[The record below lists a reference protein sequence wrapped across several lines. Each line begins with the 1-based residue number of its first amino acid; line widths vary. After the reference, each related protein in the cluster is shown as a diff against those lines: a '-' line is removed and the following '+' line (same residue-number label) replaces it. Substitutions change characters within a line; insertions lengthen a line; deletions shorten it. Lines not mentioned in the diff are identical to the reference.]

1 MFIIGNFF
9 IAIAEVLSLVLN
21 VIFWLI
27 LVRALISWVN
37 PDPFNPIVQF
47 LYRTT
52 DPLLEPI
59 RRRLPLSSID
69 LSPIIVW
76 IIIVFL
82 QSFLIASLKDIGYD
96 MRQHRLGVQTSHV
109 LRENSK
115 DSSGKDFV
123 CLIK

>member
-1 MFIIGNFF
+1 MFILGNFF
-9 IAIAEVLSLVLN
+9 IAIAEVLRLVLD

-47 LYRTT
+47 LYRAT
-52 DPLLEPI
+52 DPILEPI
-59 RRRLPLSSID
+59 RRRLPFGPVD

-76 IIIVFL
+76 IMIVFL

-96 MRQHRLGVQTSHV
+96 MRQHQSRTTIERMV
-109 LRENSK
+109 R
-115 DSSGKDFV
+115 
-123 CLIK
+123 